1 MHAEILNE
9 HRLVLLET
17 LTRLPSLKDC
27 YLAGGTALSLQL
39 GLRVSVGFD
48 FFTQNR
54 FNADAVFDTIRALF
68 PSTRVLHLDSDT
80 CDLLVDDVQVSLFR
94 YPYPLYEETVNGQ
107 GRLAGLRMA
116 GITDI
121 AVMKLSAIGNRGS
134 RKDFYDLYEIYM
146 RCPGFT
152 GDRLLDA
159 ARSKFGEKT
168 DLTYMLMS
176 LTFFDDAET
185 ETLPKLFVQADW
197 DEIKAF
203 FREEQRHL
211 FRLEEARFKKNLP

>member
-1 MHAEILNE
+1 
-9 HRLVLLET
+9 
-17 LTRLPSLKDC
+17 
-27 YLAGGTALSLQL
+27 
-39 GLRVSVGFD
+39 
-48 FFTQNR
+48 
-54 FNADAVFDTIRALF
+54 
-68 PSTRVLHLDSDT
+68 
-80 CDLLVDDVQVSLFR
+80 
-94 YPYPLYEETVNGQ
+94 
-107 GRLAGLRMA
+107 
-116 GITDI
+116 
-121 AVMKLSAIGNRGS
+121 
-134 RKDFYDLYEIYM
+134 M